1 MLIVQSIIAVAL
13 CLVITLASYL
23 VALYVEALKLR
34 PRPSARSFEHFDEH
48 VLPLLRLAEPEGI
61 RRFSMLRQLSLILL
75 AGDLVLLMHQGEV
88 MELALL
94 EAVVITI
101 AAMALFA
108 HVIPSI
114 LVTRTEG
121 RWAERMAPIARLL
134 VILIHPLVI
143 LTGFA
148 NSVVELGG
156 EPEEERPGTAAED
169 IEALLDAGQEEGL
182 IGEDDRKL
190 IQAVVEFGDK
200 TVREVMTARP
210 QVVAIAFD
218 ESVEALRSLQLEEEY
233 SRIPVYKGSVDE
245 IVGYVHSRDTLEISE
260 EQRPKMSAGSLAR
273 PLSLVPET
281 KPINELM
288 RELQD
293 NNAQMAVVVDEY
305 GQTAGIVTM
314 EDMMEEIVGE
324 IRDETEPGRDIVEY
338 PDKSFVSSGN
348 LDLDRLYELVSYR
361 PDEETE
367 STTVGGFVCET
378 LGQVPDPGAKLRI
391 DGIEIEVLSADDR
404 RVRTVRVRRTLQEL

>member
-1 MLIVQSIIAVAL
+1 MLIVEVIVAVAL

-48 VLPLLRLAEPEGI
+48 VLPLLKLKEPEGI
-61 RRFSMLRQLSLILL
+61 RRYSMLRQLSLVLL
-75 AGDLVLLMHQGEV
+75 AGDLTLLMNQGQTI
-88 MELALL
+88 ELALL
-94 EAVVITI
+94 EAVVIAV

-108 HVIPSI
+108 HVVPSI
-114 LVTRTEG
+114 LVTRTRG
-121 RWAERMAPIARLL
+121 RWAERMAPLARFLI
-134 VILIHPLVI
+134 ILIHPLVI

-156 EPEEERPGTAAED
+156 EPEQERSATPAEE

-210 QVVAIAFD
+210 EIVAIASED
-218 ESVEALRSLQLEEEY
+218 SVEALRSLQLNEEY
-233 SRIPVYKGSVDE
+233 SRIPVYKGSVDG
-245 IVGYVHSRDTLEISE
+245 IVDYVNSRDTLEVSE
-260 EQRPKMSAGSLAR
+260 EQRTKISAGELAR

-293 NNAQMAVVVDEY
+293 SNAQMAVVVDEY

-361 PDEETE
+361 PDGETE
-367 STTVGGFVCET
+367 STTVGGLVCEY
-378 LGQVPDPGAKLRI
+378 LGQVPDPGAKLKI

-404 RVRTVRVRRTLQEL
+404 RVRTVRVRRSLQEA